1 MIIYARKRV
10 ESMEPIRIVTPPL
23 MANAYLLLDERPSLI
38 DCGGDSSFIFGALK
52 KHMNPKDLEFLF
64 LTHSHFDHAMA
75 SVDLKRWFNCKVV
88 MHEREFELLRS
99 GYSLFGHRFYVEP
112 DILVRGGEVFDLGEI
127 ELEVIHTP
135 GHTPGSVCYYEP
147 KRRWLFSGD
156 TVFAHGAFGRVD
168 LPGGN
173 AFELIESLKKLA
185 EMDVERLYPGHEDV
199 VEENAR
205 EHILRALEIAKLYL

>member
-1 MIIYARKRV
+1 MR
-10 ESMEPIRIVTPPL
+10 PIRIVTPPL
-23 MANAYLLLDERPSLI
+23 MANAYLLLDDVPSLI
-38 DCGGDSSFIFGALK
+38 DAGGDSSFIVKALS
-52 KHMNPKDLEFLF
+52 KHVNPKEIEFVF

-75 SVDLKRWFNCKVV
+75 CVDLKRWFGCKIV
-88 MHEREFELLRS
+88 MHEREFELLKS
-99 GYSLFGHRFYVEP
+99 GYTLFGYRFYVEP
-112 DILVRGGEVFDLGEI
+112 DVLVKGGEKFRLGEI

-147 KRRWLFSGD
+147 NRKWLFSGD

-173 AFELIESLKKLA
+173 SFELISSLEKLA
-185 EMDVERLYPGHEDV
+185 KLDVSVLYPGHEDV

-205 EHILRALEIAKLYL
+205 DHILKALEIAKMIL

>member
-1 MIIYARKRV
+1 MR
-10 ESMEPIRIVTPPL
+10 PIRIVTPPL
-23 MANAYLLLDERPSLI
+23 MANAYLLLDDVPSLI
-38 DCGGDSSFIFGALK
+38 DAGGDSSFIVKALS
-52 KHMNPKDLEFLF
+52 KHINPKEIEFVF

-75 SVDLKRWFNCKVV
+75 CVDLKRWFGCKIV
-88 MHEREFELLRS
+88 MHEREFELLKS
-99 GYSLFGHRFYVEP
+99 GYTLFGYRFYVEP
-112 DILVRGGEVFDLGEI
+112 DVLVKGGERFRLGEI

-147 KRRWLFSGD
+147 NRKWLFSGD

-173 AFELIESLKKLA
+173 KFELISSLEKLA
-185 EMDVERLYPGHEDV
+185 KLDVSVLYPGHEDV

-205 EHILRALEIAKLYL
+205 DHILKALEIAKMIL